1 MDPSKST
8 KKQSTQSQKEN
19 GRFQDVRQVIQ
30 TRLKQIVS
38 SPVTQFNVVIV
49 GMLFFIQLIHTQA
62 HYQMEVD
69 VHGRCTQLERERQR
83 SL

>member
-8 KKQSTQSQKEN
+8 KEQSTQSPQE
-19 GRFQDVRQVIQ
+19 GSRFQGVRQVIL

-38 SPVTQFNVVIV
+38 SPVTQFNFLIV
-49 GMLFFIQLIHTQA
+49 GMLFFIQLVHTHA
-62 HYQMEVD
+62 HYQLELD
-69 VHGRCTQLERERQR
+69 VHGRCKQLERER